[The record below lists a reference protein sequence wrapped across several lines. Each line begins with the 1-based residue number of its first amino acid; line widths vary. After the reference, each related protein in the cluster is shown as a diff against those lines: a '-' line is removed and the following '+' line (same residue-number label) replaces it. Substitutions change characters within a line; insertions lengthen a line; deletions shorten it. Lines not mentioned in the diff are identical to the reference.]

1 MFTKKNKKYKKRKG
15 FSFDFKNHFGM
26 QKTIILFFI
35 FCEVTVNKCSLIKI
49 IIVYK
54 E

>member
-1 MFTKKNKKYKKRKG
+1 MFTKKIKNTKREKALALTLKITSACKKLL
-15 FSFDFKNHFGM
+15 
-26 QKTIILFFI
+26 LFFFL